1 MTDFKQIYAAQAG
14 QYERLVAREDVD
26 GNVLKAVQSIY
37 PLVHADVVEFGAG
50 TGRLTC
56 LLAPLVKSLYAYD
69 ESAAM
74 LAVAERKL
82 QESGLANWR
91 ATRSR
96 CVAATSFAVADHRA
110 IPLPDH
116 CADVAIE
123 GWAFGHF
130 VGWHPATWREEA
142 GRALA
147 EMERLL
153 RPGGVMIL
161 LETLGTGFETPT
173 PPEQLRPFYHWLE
186 TTHHFHHTWIRTD
199 YHFANL
205 EEAAEL
211 LGFFFGPE
219 MAARAHT
226 RFPEC
231 TGIWHKT
238 VGN

>member
-1 MTDFKQIYAAQAG
+1 MTDFKEIYATQAE
-14 QYERLVAREDVD
+14 QYERLVAREDVE
-26 GNVLKAVQSIY
+26 GNILKVLQSIY
-37 PLVHADVVEFGAG
+37 PLANADVVEFGAG
-50 TGRLTC
+50 TGRLTR
-56 LLAPLVKSLYAYD
+56 LLARLVRGIHAYD
-69 ESAAM
+69 QSAAM

-82 QESGLANWR
+82 QDSGLANWHT
-91 ATRSR
+91 ARSR
-96 CVAATSFAVADHRA
+96 FGFAVADHRT

-116 CADVAIE
+116 CADICIE
-123 GWAFGHF
+123 GWAFAHF
-130 VGWHPATWREEA
+130 VGWSPANWREEA

-153 RPGGVMIL
+153 RPGGLMIL

-173 PPEQLRPFYHWLE
+173 PPEHLRPFYHWLE

-199 YHFANL
+199 YQFANV

-219 MAARAHT
+219 MAARAQI

-231 TGIWHKT
+231 TGIWYKT
-238 VGN
+238 I

>member
-1 MTDFKQIYAAQAG
+1 MDRFKLIYGEQAE
-14 QYERLVAREDVD
+14 QYEQLVAREDVD
-26 GNVLKAVQSIY
+26 GNILKAMQTIHS
-37 PLVHADVVEFGAG
+37 LAQADVVEFGAG
-50 TGRLTC
+50 TGRLTG
-56 LLAPLVKSLYAYD
+56 LLAPLVKSIRAYD

-82 QESGLANWR
+82 REKGLKNWR
-91 ATRSR
+91 T
-96 CVAATSFAVADHRA
+96 AVADHRT

-116 CADVAIE
+116 CADICIE

-130 VGWHPATWREEA
+130 VGWRPANWREEA

-153 RPGGVMIL
+153 RSGGVMIL
-161 LETLGTGFETPT
+161 IETLGTGFETPT

-186 TTHHFHHTWIRTD
+186 TEHHFAHTWIRTD
-199 YHFANL
+199 YQFASL
-205 EEAAEL
+205 AEAAEL

-219 MAARAHT
+219 MAAQARI

-238 VGN
+238 VEN

>member
-1 MTDFKQIYAAQAG
+1 MTDFKQIYAQQAE
-14 QYERLVAREDVD
+14 QYERLVAREDVE
-26 GNVLKAVQSIY
+26 GNILKALQNIY
-37 PLVHADVVEFGAG
+37 PLANADVVEFGAG

-56 LLAPLVKSLYAYD
+56 LLAPLVKSIHAYD

-74 LAVAERKL
+74 LAVAECKL
-82 QESGLANWR
+82 RESGQANWDM
-91 ATRSR
+91 ARSR
-96 CVAATSFAVADHRA
+96 FGFAVADHRA
-110 IPLPDH
+110 IPLPNQS
-116 CADVAIE
+116 ADIAIE

-161 LETLGTGFETPT
+161 IETLGTGFETPT

-199 YHFANL
+199 YHFASHT
-205 EEAAEL
+205 EAAEL
-211 LGFFFGPE
+211 LNFFFGPE
-219 MAARAHT
+219 MAAQAQI

-231 TGIWHKT
+231 TGIWHRT
-238 VGN
+238 V

>member
-1 MTDFKQIYAAQAG
+1 MTDFKQIYAHQPA

-26 GNVLKAVQSIY
+26 GNILKALQAIR
-37 PLVHADVVEFGAG
+37 PLAQADVVEFGAG
-50 TGRLTC
+50 TGRLTG
-56 LLAPLVKSLYAYD
+56 LLAPWVQSIHAYD

-82 QESGLANWR
+82 RTSGAANWYT
-91 ATRSR
+91 ARSR
-96 CVAATSFAVADHRA
+96 FGFAVADHRS
-110 IPLPDH
+110 IPLPDQ
-116 CADVAIE
+116 CADICIE

-130 VGWHPATWREEA
+130 VGWHPANWREES

-161 LETLGTGFETPT
+161 LETLGTGFEIPT

-186 TTHHFHHTWIRTD
+186 SEHHFHHTWIRTD
-199 YHFANL
+199 YHFANQA
-205 EEAAEL
+205 EAAEL
-211 LGFFFGPE
+211 LGFFFGPD
-219 MAARAHT
+219 MAARAQI

-238 VGN
+238 V

>member
-1 MTDFKQIYAAQAG
+1 MTDFKQIYATQPE

-26 GNVLKAVQSIY
+26 GNILKALQAIR
-37 PLVHADVVEFGAG
+37 PLVDADVVEFGAG

-56 LLAPLVKSLYAYD
+56 LLAPLAKSIHAYD

-74 LAVAERKL
+74 LAVAEAKL
-82 QESGLANWR
+82 LEGGLTNGHTAR
-91 ATRSR
+91 RSFR
-96 CVAATSFAVADHRA
+96 FAVADHRT
-110 IPLPDH
+110 IPLPDQ
-116 CADVAIE
+116 CADICIE

-130 VGWHPATWREEA
+130 VGWHPATWRAEA

-173 PPEQLRPFYHWLE
+173 PPEHLRPFYHWLE
-186 TTHHFHHTWIRTD
+186 SEHHFHHTWIRTD
-199 YHFANL
+199 YHFASL
-205 EEAAEL
+205 AEAAEL

-219 MAARAHT
+219 MAARPQL

-231 TGIWHKT
+231 TGLWYKT
-238 VGN
+238 A

>member
-1 MTDFKQIYAAQAG
+1 MTDFKQIYAAQAE

-26 GNVLKAVQSIY
+26 GNILKALLSIH
-37 PLVHADVVEFGAG
+37 PLAQADVVEFGAG

-56 LLAPLVKSLYAYD
+56 LLAPLVQNIRAYD

-82 QESGLANWR
+82 RECGLENWHKAPSHFR
-91 ATRSR
+91 
-96 CVAATSFAVADHRA
+96 FAVADHRA

-116 CADVAIE
+116 TADIAIE

-130 VGWHPATWREEA
+130 VGWYPESWRAEA
-142 GRALA
+142 GQALA

-173 PPEQLRPFYHWLE
+173 PPAQLRPFYHWLE
-186 TTHHFHHTWIRTD
+186 TERHFQHTWIRTD
-199 YHFANL
+199 YHFASQ
-205 EEAAEL
+205 EEAEEL

-219 MAARAHT
+219 MAALAQI

-231 TGIWHKT
+231 TGLWHKT
-238 VGN
+238 IDD

>member
-1 MTDFKQIYAAQAG
+1 MTDFKQIYATQAE
-14 QYERLVAREDVD
+14 QYERLVAREDVE
-26 GNVLKAVQSIY
+26 GNILKALQSIY
-37 PLVHADVVEFGAG
+37 PLANADVVEFGAG

-56 LLAPLVKSLYAYD
+56 LLAPLVKSLRAYD

-82 QESGLANWR
+82 RDSGQANWS
-91 ATRSR
+91 T
-96 CVAATSFAVADHRA
+96 AVADHRS

-130 VGWHPATWREEA
+130 VGWHPANWRDET

-153 RPGGVMIL
+153 RPGGLMIL

-173 PPEQLRPFYHWLE
+173 PPEHLRPFYHWLE
-186 TTHHFHHTWIRTD
+186 SEHHFAHTWIRTD
-199 YHFANL
+199 YHFASQ
-205 EEAAEL
+205 EEATEL

-219 MAARAHT
+219 MAARAQI

-231 TGIWHKT
+231 TGLWYKA
-238 VGN
+238 V